1 MAFPPTVTFYTR
13 PGCHL
18 CEDAYPAVAS
28 LAREFGCEVETVD
41 ITRDAEAHR
50 KWWAD
55 IPVVVIGS
63 KVFTAPIH
71 RQNLRRAFASFRGN
85 ER

>member
-1 MAFPPTVTFYTR
+1 MVFPPAITFYTR

-18 CEDAYPAVAS
+18 CEDAYPAVES
-28 LAREFGCEVETVD
+28 LAREFGWEVETVD
-41 ITRDAEAHR
+41 IMQDAEAHR

-55 IPVVVIGS
+55 IPVVVIGT
-63 KVFTAPIH
+63 KVLTAPID
-71 RQNLRRAFASFRGN
+71 RVSLRRAFLSFAGH